1 MLDAPFDF
9 FALLI
14 AIVALC
20 LGLVLVAI
28 GWLYQK
34 ILFRRHLPPTMPA
47 SPNP

>member
-34 ILFRRHLPPTMPA
+34 ILFRRQIPPLPATSTGP
-47 SPNP
+47 

>member
-28 GWLYQK
+28 GWPY
-34 ILFRRHLPPTMPA
+34 RRQIPPLPAT
-47 SPNP
+47 STGR